1 MGSLL
6 DSMTFLI
13 LSHDFS
19 DVTTTFTM
27 RLRTFVEGHATLL
40 MVSYDF
46 LQVDS
51 FLMDL
56 NTFVGSH
63 DFPCDLYE
71 NYSCKRDSLP
81 PLIQYSESATFS
93 ALPAFLNRH
102 SQSS

>member
-6 DSMTFLI
+6 DSMTFLT

-19 DVTTTFTM
+19 NVTTTFTM
-27 RLRTFVEGHATLL
+27 RLRTFVGGHATLL
-40 MVSYDF
+40 MVSSV

-51 FLMDL
+51 VLMDL
-56 NTFVGSH
+56 NTFMGSH
-63 DFPCDLYE
+63 DFPYDLYE
-71 NYSCKRDSLP
+71 NYSSKRDSLP